1 MFETILTN
9 NEINFNELEKKI
21 YKFVCLLGCNLIK
34 EIIEKYDVKL
44 QEERDKS
51 AFRHRG
57 LKTDSIKTVMG
68 VVEYKKTIYEYKEN
82 DKKKYKFLLDE
93 NLKLSEFGKISENL
107 VERIL
112 NIVVETNSYRD
123 ASEQIM
129 QMLNISISHEA
140 VRDIVIKAGIKIT
153 EKENEEIKLNQ
164 KEKLVAGTKEI
175 PVLFEEADGLWI
187 NLQGKDRK
195 EQVEKYK
202 LSCNQ

>member
-1 MFETILTN
+1 MFETIVTN

-51 AFRHRG
+51 TFRHRG

-107 VERIL
+107 VE
-112 NIVVETNSYRD
+112 EY
-123 ASEQIM
+123 M
-129 QMLNISISHEA
+129 
-140 VRDIVIKAGIKIT
+140 K
-153 EKENEEIKLNQ
+153 EIKQSLKASKKALIRLNNCESNEYYRNVHIDSQ
-164 KEKLVAGTKEI
+164 SPIYQAIRQMPISELEYI
-175 PVLFEEADGLWI
+175 I
-187 NLQGKDRK
+187 
-195 EQVEKYK
+195 
-202 LSCNQ
+202 